1 LETIEAKERLY
12 RYRIVNRQLSVAN
25 YTATRRVCD
34 DGAGQAV
41 VDWSGEFEPDPGIR
55 DNEAIDMVQDIYP
68 AGLDKLK
75 KCLPYN
81 LLCH

>member
-1 LETIEAKERLY
+1 
-12 RYRIVNRQLSVAN
+12 
-25 YTATRRVCD
+25 
-34 DGAGQAV
+34 
-41 VDWSGEFEPDPGIR
+41 
-55 DNEAIDMVQDIYP
+55 MVQDIYP

>member
-1 LETIEAKERLY
+1 MMAR
-12 RYRIVNRQLSVAN
+12 
-25 YTATRRVCD
+25 
-34 DGAGQAV
+34 GQAV
-41 VDWSGEFEPDPGIR
+41 VDWSGEFEPGIR